1 VNTKHKLLEMSEEDW
16 AYTAALND
24 GLTVCILRI
33 QAEPIFDQD
42 LQSLESATLDF
53 SVKGQP
59 TICHV
64 LPIYKQ
70 IEQDLKLEAKKLA
83 HTYQD
88 ISIAFDRGSQKA
100 SISRR
105 HL

>member
-1 VNTKHKLLEMSEEDW
+1 MSEDDW

-24 GLTVCILRI
+24 GLTVRILCIR
-33 QAEPIFDQD
+33 AEAIFDQD

-59 TICHV
+59 TICRI
-64 LPIYKQ
+64 LLIYKQ

-83 HTYQD
+83 HIHQD
-88 ISIAFDRGSQKA
+88 ISIAFD
-100 SISRR
+100 
-105 HL
+105 